1 MIHLR
6 GAGARVLAGLT
17 DSPVVLIHGPRQ
29 CGKTT
34 LAQAIGDG
42 EGRSYLTFDD
52 ASTRD
57 AAMTDP
63 TGFIDRLPGKVTLDE
78 IQRVPELFTSI
89 KLVVDRDRAPGRFLL
104 TGSAN
109 VLTLPRLSDSLA
121 GRMSIQRLHPL
132 SQAELNAVEP
142 RFIDLLLEG
151 RFPQDARPRL
161 GRELAERVVRGGY
174 PAALARHDP
183 ARAREW
189 YLDYVETIVQRDVR
203 DLARITSSATMPRL
217 LQLASSQTARLLNV
231 SALASSFQLSRPTIQ
246 HHLVLLER
254 IFQLD
259 RLEPWHR
266 NRLHRLVHTPKLHIG
281 DTGIATALL
290 GLDANSLESDRDLL
304 GHLLESFVYQELSRQ
319 ASARPDRIRFYH
331 YREKDDYEVDIV
343 IESGDRIAG
352 LEVKTGASVRSE
364 DFRGLRRLATHC
376 GGRLTAGV
384 VLYDGE
390 RALGFGDRLFAVPIR
405 SIWETK

>member
-1 MIHLR
+1 M
-6 GAGARVLAGLT
+6 
-17 DSPVVLIHGPRQ
+17 VLIHGPRH

-34 LAQAIGDG
+34 LAQAIGG
-42 EGRSYLTFDD
+42 EQGRSYLSFDD
-52 ASTRD
+52 ASTR
-57 AAMTDP
+57 AAATTDP
-63 TGFIDRLPGKVTLDE
+63 TGFIERLPSKVTLDE
-78 IQRVPELFTSI
+78 VQRVPELFTSI

-132 SQAELNAVEP
+132 SQAELNGVEP
-142 RFIDLLLEG
+142 RFIDHLLEG
-151 RFPQDARPRL
+151 RFALDERPRL

-174 PAALARHDP
+174 PAALIRHDP

-189 YLDYVETIVQRDVR
+189 YLDYVETIIQRDVR
-203 DLARITSSATMPRL
+203 ERARITSRATLPRL
-217 LQLASSQTARLLNV
+217 LQLAASQTARLLNV

-246 HHLVLLER
+246 NHLVLLER

-266 NRLHRLVHTPKLHIG
+266 SRLQRLVHTPKLHIG

-290 GLDANSLESDRDLL
+290 GLDANLLESDRDSL
-304 GHLLESFVYQELSRQ
+304 GHLLESFVYRELIRQ
-319 ASARPDRIRFYH
+319 ASGRPDRIRFYH

-343 IESGDRIAG
+343 LESGDRVAG
-352 LEVKTGASVRSE
+352 LEVKAGASVRSE

-376 GGRLTAGV
+376 EGRLTAGV

-390 RALGFGDRLFAVPIR
+390 RVLGFGDRLFAVPLR